1 MPHYYP
7 EDRRQI
13 KLMESLDDLVS
24 KNNPVRIIDLLVD
37 KMISDNP
44 GEFIRCKESNNGAP
58 SYLTSTFLKLYLYGY
73 FNGISSSR
81 KLEKE
86 TYRNNEVIWLLGNL
100 QPDFWVIS
108 NFRKDNGEIISKAT
122 KLFRK
127 FLRSNEYMDF
137 KTLVFD
143 GTKVKANTRRE
154 MLKLSSIE
162 KSLVDADKKI
172 AEYLEMLKVN
182 DITDEFT
189 EEQEHNGSRVSMDT
203 YLINK
208 IAELEAKVKELT
220 TYKQHMEESG
230 LVRMSLADQ
239 EANLMKSRDGKLPC
253 YNVQAAVDSKHH
265 MIPCTEVT
273 TDEADTNQL
282 PHIMESLKEEYDE
295 LPNDILADKGYFNP
309 TDIERIENQNQT
321 QVYIPVPR
329 KNNDGKNSKINF
341 HYDALKDVY
350 ICPEGKE
357 LKLIQRNAK
366 FRNSFGNTYQ
376 CKECKNCRIK
386 MGCTSSKTGRI
397 IKRYNNQDY
406 RDRYVEKMST
416 AAGKKKSMQRKSII
430 EHTFGTIKMLMGK
443 IPLLLRG
450 KEKVSTEINLYTTA
464 YNLKRLFNIESM
476 DALYSKILAFNWK

>member
-7 EDRRQI
+7 EDRHQI

-24 KNNPVRIIDLLVD
+24 KNNPVRIIDLIVD
-37 KMISDNP
+37 KMICENP

-73 FNGISSSR
+73 FNGIISSR

-154 MLKLSSIE
+154 MIKLSSIE

-182 DITDEFT
+182 DISDECT
-189 EEQEHNGSRVSMDT
+189 EEQEQNGSRASMDM
-203 YLINK
+203 YLIDK
-208 IAELEAKVKELT
+208 IAELETKVKELT

-230 LVRMSLADQ
+230 LLRMCLADQ
-239 EANLMKSRDGKLPC
+239 EANLMKGRDGKLPC

-265 MIPCTEVT
+265 MIPCSEVT
-273 TDEADTNQL
+273 AEETDLHQL
-282 PHIMESLKEEYDE
+282 PQLTESLKEEYNE
-295 LPNDILADKGYFNP
+295 LPNDILADRGYYNP
-309 TDIERIENQNQT
+309 DDIERIENQNQI

-329 KNNDGKNSKINF
+329 NNNDGKKSKINF
-341 HYDALKDVY
+341 QYDASKDVY

-357 LKLIQRNAK
+357 LKLISRNIK
-366 FRNSFGNTYQ
+366 IRNSFGNTYQ
-376 CKECKNCRIK
+376 CKECQGCPIK
-386 MGCTSSKTGRI
+386 MECTSSKKGRI
-397 IKRYNNQDY
+397 IKRYNNQEY
-406 RDRYVEKMST
+406 RDRHVQKMSSL
-416 AAGKKKSMQRKSII
+416 AGKKKSIQRKSIV

-476 DALYSKILAFNWK
+476 DVLYSQIMAFNWK